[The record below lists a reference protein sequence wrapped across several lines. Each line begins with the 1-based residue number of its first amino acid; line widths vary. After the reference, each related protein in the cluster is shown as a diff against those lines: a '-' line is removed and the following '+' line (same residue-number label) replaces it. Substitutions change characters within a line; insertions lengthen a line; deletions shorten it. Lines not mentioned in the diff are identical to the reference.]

1 MSYTGSWEPLV
12 CNLQSRA
19 NSVCNIRLHFVKG
32 KVFIHVANGRF
43 NFCTHLFTF
52 KISSRE
58 GWNMDGIHKSFL
70 FSSITCHGNY
80 SLTETKGPFISYH
93 EIRTHFFVLV
103 RHMICDK
110 LIWCSSF
117 LKLVYLLLWLSIPY
131 PNTNKREPF
140 LVNCSSHWLRKWFV

>member
-1 MSYTGSWEPLV
+1 MAVSRVHPFW
-12 CNLQSRA
+12 NLQSRA

-58 GWNMDGIHKSFL
+58 GWNMDGIHKFSYFLPSVVIGITHWQKGHLSVIMKSELIFSF
-70 FSSITCHGNY
+70 
-80 SLTETKGPFISYH
+80 
-93 EIRTHFFVLV
+93 
-103 RHMICDK
+103 CDK